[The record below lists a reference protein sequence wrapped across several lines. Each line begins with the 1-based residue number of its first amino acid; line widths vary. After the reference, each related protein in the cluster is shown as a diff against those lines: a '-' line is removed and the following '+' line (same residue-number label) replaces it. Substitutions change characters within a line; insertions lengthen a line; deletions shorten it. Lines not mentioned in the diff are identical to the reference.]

1 MSKGEEKRIL
11 SCSPTISLKPK
22 RYECRVPDR
31 LRSHL
36 ILYVK
41 VVIMDSIARIGLQRP
56 PSDRVDRRCTCIDQL
71 SVSTVLNTD

>member
-41 VVIMDSIARIGLQRP
+41 VVIMVSPVSDYNARRLIGWI
-56 PSDRVDRRCTCIDQL
+56 VD
-71 SVSTVLNTD
+71 VPVLTNYPLAPF